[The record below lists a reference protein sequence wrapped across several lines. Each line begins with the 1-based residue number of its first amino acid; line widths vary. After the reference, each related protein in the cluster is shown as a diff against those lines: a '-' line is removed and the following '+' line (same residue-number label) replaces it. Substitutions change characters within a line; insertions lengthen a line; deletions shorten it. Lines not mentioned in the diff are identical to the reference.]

1 MRCTYD
7 ADCCNQLKNM
17 GGAFWDIL
25 ELSCD
30 GILCNRAGE
39 CVSSGSAG
47 IFNSEYTFSAKD
59 MVIMVLLVLN
69 LVTMFAIFCH
79 CLRSRNG
86 GVARRSG
93 KYQVVSMAGDSECE
107 MMNNRA
113 V

>member
-1 MRCTYD
+1 MCWGSWECNYDRSRPYCNLNTHQCTSNTYW
-7 ADCCNQLKNM
+7 A
-17 GGAFWDIL
+17 
-25 ELSCD
+25 
-30 GILCNRAGE
+30 
-39 CVSSGSAG
+39 SAG
-47 IFNSEYTFSAKD
+47 IFDSEYTISAQD

>member
-1 MRCTYD
+1 MCIYD
-7 ADCCNQLKNM
+7 SDCC
-17 GGAFWDIL
+17 DRT
-25 ELSCD
+25 ELGDAVCTNVV
-30 GILCNRAGE
+30 CNRAGE
-39 CVSSGSAG
+39 CYWGSLSSAG
-47 IFNSEYTFSAKD
+47 IFDSEYTFSVKD
-59 MVIMVLLVLN
+59 MVIMVLVVLN
-69 LVTMFAIFCH
+69 LVTMFAIFCT

>member
-1 MRCTYD
+1 MTVSCTSD
-7 ADCCNQLKNM
+7 ADCCDAS
-17 GGAFWDIL
+17 GGL
-25 ELSCD
+25 LCD
-30 GILCNRAGE
+30 HLVCNRAGE
-39 CVSSGSAG
+39 CYWMSSAG
-47 IFNSEYTFSAKD
+47 IFDSEYTFSVKD
-59 MVIMVLLVLN
+59 MVIMVLVVLN
-69 LVTMFAIFCH
+69 LVTMFAIFCT